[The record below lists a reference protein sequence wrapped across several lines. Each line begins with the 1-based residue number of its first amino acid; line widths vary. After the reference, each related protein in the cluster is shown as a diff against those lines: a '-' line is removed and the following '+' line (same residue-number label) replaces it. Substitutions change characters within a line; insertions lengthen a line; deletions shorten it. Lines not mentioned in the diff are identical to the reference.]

1 MYCVWSSDLF
11 EIPVASYSFMR
22 WHLTLL
28 SELGIIHLFLLVCI
42 LIQLTSVYFISR
54 IKESA
59 SVSNHY
65 RNWLASSLFFIFK
78 FKSLCST
85 CWSILVLPFPFV
97 HGIEVDFGVLHWMHG
112 GVSAQLNVT
121 SVKDRR
127 GMKTS
132 RTKFE
137 FFAVAAWINFTLW
150 VNWL

>member
-1 MYCVWSSDLF
+1 MYCVWSRSDLF
-11 EIPVASYSFMR
+11 EIQVASYSFMR
-22 WHLTLL
+22 WHLTLS

-42 LIQLTSVYFISR
+42 LIQLTSVYFIFQNQR
-54 IKESA
+54 ISISKQST
-59 SVSNHY
+59 VIG
-65 RNWLASSLFFIFK
+65 WQVLFSLFLNLNPVVLLAEAF
-78 FKSLCST
+78 CS
-85 CWSILVLPFPFV
+85 PFTFV

-127 GMKTS
+127 GMQTS

>member
-42 LIQLTSVYFISR
+42 LIQLTSVYFIFQNQR
-54 IKESA
+54 ISISKQST
-59 SVSNHY
+59 VIG
-65 RNWLASSLFFIFK
+65 WQVLCSLFLNLNLVVLLAEAF
-78 FKSLCST
+78 CS
-85 CWSILVLPFPFV
+85 PFTFV

-112 GVSAQLNVT
+112 GVSAQLHMT

-127 GMKTS
+127 GMQTS
-132 RTKFE
+132 GTKFE
-137 FFAVAAWINFTLW
+137 FFCRGSLT
-150 VNWL
+150 